1 MPDRLGQEKDKKRT
15 KTLLTIAGVLIGLNI
30 VLFLLVPTQRNVSYD
45 GEAAVYSAADERFE
59 ETCTVKIKGY
69 VTQSVLLTDT
79 FQAEFYISD
88 VPGMTEDMRLF
99 LQRKDGRWKGSVQ
112 DASGQPVETGV
123 WDVEATKDFEHI
135 TVAFATSYEK
145 TADGGVES
153 TFDPDSATFLSLGAP
168 NRAYALR
175 QYQELILKQK

>member
-1 MPDRLGQEKDKKRT
+1 MPDRLGQEKDKKRS

-30 VLFLLVPTQRNVSYD
+30 VLFLLVPTQKNVSYD
-45 GEAAVYSAADERFE
+45 GQAIIYSASDESYERA
-59 ETCTVKIKGY
+59 CTVKLKG
-69 VTQSVLLTDT
+69 VLTQSVLLTDT

-88 VPGMTEDMRLF
+88 VPGLTQDMRLY

-112 DASGQPVETGV
+112 DAYGQPVETGV
-123 WDVEATKDFEHI
+123 WDVEATKDFAHI
-135 TVAFATSYEK
+135 TVAFAASYEK

-153 TFDPDSATFLSLGAP
+153 TFDPENAAFLCLDAP